1 MSEYI
6 CETCQREIE
15 DDESYYK
22 YCDNVVQ
29 CDDCRQHILHDMG
42 KTGV

>member
-6 CETCQREIE
+6 CETCQQEIS
-15 DDESYYK
+15 DDESYCK
-22 YCDNVVQ
+22 YEDVVQ